1 MLSIDRIL
9 WPTDFSTESARAF
22 PYAAALASW
31 HEAEIHVLNVAQ
43 DGSADNPG
51 MAEEFPVSV
60 GTLANLLDVGGQP
73 PQPMNLEALSLVQ
86 ERMEETSPAEGIVE
100 YADDRDVDLV
110 VVGTRGRRGLQR
122 LFIGSVSEEV
132 LREAPCP
139 VLTVRDTKSVAP
151 AWAVRNILV
160 PIDFSEASE
169 GALRHAKELAL
180 TYGAQLTLLHAV
192 EEVVYPSAYGMEP
205 VDLPGPEVVERVEK
219 SLATLVQN
227 QIGYEHVVIDATVGY
242 APSVI
247 LDRAERDD
255 VDLIVI
261 ATHGRTGLDRVL
273 LGSVTERVVRQAS
286 SPVFTVKSFGKSL
299 VPPAAGE
306 AHDG

>member
-43 DGSADNPG
+43 DGSSDSPG
-51 MAEEFPVSV
+51 MAEEFPMSL

-73 PQPMNLEALSLVQ
+73 SQPINLESLSLVQ
-86 ERMEETSPAEGIVE
+86 ERMGDTSPAEGIVE
-100 YADDRDVDLV
+100 YATDHDADLV
-110 VVGTRGRRGLQR
+110 VVGTRGRRGLKR
-122 LFIGSVSEEV
+122 LLIGSVSEEV

-139 VLTVRDTKSVAP
+139 VLTVRGTKNVAP

-192 EEVVYPSAYGMEP
+192 EEVVYPSAYGLEP
-205 VDLPGPEVVERVEK
+205 IDLPGPEVVERVEK

-261 ATHGRTGLDRVL
+261 ATHGRTGLERVL

-299 VPPAAGE
+299 VPSDTE
-306 AHDG
+306 ETQDG

>member
-1 MLSIDRIL
+1 MLSIQRIL
-9 WPTDFSTESARAF
+9 WPTDFSTEAARAF

-31 HEAEIHVLNVAQ
+31 HEAEIHVLNVAE
-43 DGSADNPG
+43 DRSAEGRG
-51 MAEEFPVSV
+51 MAEEFPMSV

-73 PQPMNLEALSLVQ
+73 PQPINLEALSLVQ
-86 ERMEETSPAEGIVE
+86 ERMEGVSPAEAIIG
-100 YADDRDVDLV
+100 YADDHDVDLV

-122 LFIGSVSEEV
+122 LLIGSVSEEV

-139 VLTVRDTKSVAP
+139 VLTVRGTEHVAP

-169 GALRHAKELAL
+169 EALRHAKELAL

-192 EEVVYPSAYGMEP
+192 EEVVYPSAYGLEP
-205 VDLPGPEVVERVEK
+205 IDLPGPEVVERVEK
-219 SLATLVQN
+219 SLAQLVHN
-227 QIGYEHVVIDATVGY
+227 QVGYEHVVIDATIGY

-261 ATHGRTGLDRVL
+261 ATHGRSGLDRVL

-286 SPVFTVKSFGKSL
+286 CPVFTVKSFGKSL
-299 VPPAAGE
+299 VPSAAQE
-306 AHDG
+306 AQ

>member
-1 MLSIDRIL
+1 MLSIERIL
-9 WPTDFSTESARAF
+9 WPTDFSTEAAHAF

-31 HEAEIHVLNVAQ
+31 HEAEIHVLNVA
-43 DGSADNPG
+43 DEVSENGLG
-51 MAEEFPVSV
+51 MAKEFPVSE

-73 PQPMNLEALSLVQ
+73 PRPINLEALSFVQ
-86 ERMEETSPAEGIVE
+86 ERLEGEAPADGIIGYAEEQ
-100 YADDRDVDLV
+100 DVDLV

-122 LFIGSVSEEV
+122 LLIGSVSEEV
-132 LREAPCP
+132 IRDAPCP
-139 VLTVRDTKSVAP
+139 VLTVRGSEHVAP

-192 EEVVYPSAYGMEP
+192 EEVVYPSAYGLEP
-205 VDLPGPEVVERVEK
+205 IDLPGPEVVERVEN
-219 SLATLVQN
+219 SLAQLVHRE
-227 QIGYEHVVIDATVGY
+227 IGYEHVVIDATVGY

-261 ATHGRTGLDRVL
+261 ATHGRTGLERVL
-273 LGSVTERVVRQAS
+273 LGSVTERVVRQAAA
-286 SPVFTVKSFGKSL
+286 PVFTVKSFGKSL
-299 VPPAAGE
+299 VPADE
-306 AHDG
+306 A